1 MTLVICRQKGIAEN
15 YANLVCRDSNNN
27 FPIFLFK
34 KRDFVI
40 NGSITFSFKIIQF
53 KWKCIHFIVYIESRL
68 QKMGKSNGLLSFL
81 LK

>member
-1 MTLVICRQKGIAEN
+1 MQRQKGIAEN

-40 NGSITFSFKIIQF
+40 NGSITFSF
-53 KWKCIHFIVYIESRL
+53 
-68 QKMGKSNGLLSFL
+68 SF
-81 LK
+81 